1 MNRYR
6 ALILAS
12 VLAWAWSATAETAAH
27 DPRIQVLA
35 EPGLIADFTLPD
47 QDDHPFQFSELLG
60 RDALVFFGFTNCPNI
75 CPAAM
80 FKLKL
85 VTESIAKSGQQPPAV
100 VLISVDGERDTPE
113 IMKQYLAG
121 YSDAFIGLTGDPKTV
136 RRIAAEFKAVFFKG
150 LPYDNA
156 GNYQVEH
163 TSLVY
168 LVDSQGKLRASFLDA
183 PVESMAETTR
193 QFYAQAQ

>member
-1 MNRYR
+1 
-6 ALILAS
+6 
-12 VLAWAWSATAETAAH
+12 
-27 DPRIQVLA
+27 
-35 EPGLIADFTLPD
+35 
-47 QDDHPFQFSELLG
+47 
-60 RDALVFFGFTNCPNI
+60 
-75 CPAAM
+75 M

-100 VLISVDGERDTPE
+100 VLISVDGDRDTPE

-121 YSDAFIGLTGDPKTV
+121 FSDAFIGLTGDPKRV
-136 RRIAAEFKAVFFKG
+136 RKIAAGFKAVFFKG

-168 LVDSQGKLRASFLDA
+168 LVDSQGRLRASFLDA
-183 PVESMAETTR
+183 PAGSMVETTR
-193 QFYAQAQ
+193 HLATQAP